1 MQTLDHNSTPSPLP
15 TLARRRFFAQF
26 TALML
31 LAGKSINALALMP
44 QATGLGQPSL
54 AGRSQLSSSQ
64 AQAFRSWFQLI
75 VKQQLNR
82 GPTPRWVQRDC
93 AGLVRFACA
102 EALRTHDQTWR
113 KANGFLGKKLP
124 PELNLTPAQ
133 LEELR
138 HAWVRA
144 DGSQGA
150 FVSALELVQNN
161 THAVG
166 KELAHAEVADL
177 LLFDQGQAQHLMIWL
192 GQYVAYHTGTVTP
205 EDNGLRAY
213 PLAKLMAWD
222 DTRWQP
228 HADNPNFL
236 GIFRLFF
243 LRAS

>member
-15 TLARRRFFAQF
+15 TLARRRFFAEL

-44 QATGLGQPSL
+44 QASGLGQPSL
-54 AGRSQLSSSQ
+54 AGRSKLSSSQ

-192 GQYVAYHTGTVTP
+192 GQYVAYHTGSVTP

>member
-1 MQTLDHNSTPSPLP
+1 MQKLDKFSAPSPLQA
-15 TLARRRFFAQF
+15 LARRRFFAQL

-44 QATGLGQPSL
+44 NSVELDQSNTL
-54 AGRSQLSSSQ
+54 GRSQLSSSQ
-64 AQAFRSWFQLI
+64 TQAFRSWFQLI

-82 GPTPRWVQRDC
+82 GPTPRWTQRDC

-102 EALRTHDQTWR
+102 EALRKHDQTWR
-113 KANGFLGKKLP
+113 KANGFVGKKSP
-124 PELNLTPAQ
+124 PELNLTPVQ

-161 THAVG
+161 MHAVG

-192 GQYVAYHTGTVTP
+192 GQYVAYHTGTVTA

-228 HADNPNFL
+228 HPDNPNFL